1 MRTSTKTRYVLG
13 ATVGVGALAALF
25 VLRAQSSRASSPA
38 APPAT
43 TAVKVAATEGDS
55 PVTNRTIAYVLT
67 ERYWAVYEGKDV
79 KADCPEGMNDGP
91 REQFKKL
98 FPEDGKQRTVMETQ
112 LAREGYQWH
121 PTTSAETFPFHEEK
135 STVSYGLNLDGKVGP
150 HDFVSP
156 EGEQGVD
163 NQLYRVIGCIANYRS
178 SGTIYHFRDWRVTC
192 RDAGCSVWRSCSPL
206 SAWC

>member
-1 MRTSTKTRYVLG
+1 MRTFSKTRWVVGAATGVAVL
-13 ATVGVGALAALF
+13 ATVF
-25 VLRAQSSRASSPA
+25 VLRAASSSASSPA
-38 APPAT
+38 APA
-43 TAVKVAATEGDS
+43 TAVKVSATEGDS
-55 PVTNRTIAYVLT
+55 PVKNRTIAYVLT

-79 KADCPEGMNDGP
+79 KADCPDGMNDGP

-121 PTTSAETFPFHEEK
+121 PTTSPETFPFHEEQSK
-135 STVSYGLNLDGKVGP
+135 VSYGLNLDGKVGQ

-178 SGTIYHFRDWRVTC
+178 
-192 RDAGCSVWRSCSPL
+192 
-206 SAWC
+206 